1 MVHSSASS
9 SRSRFTP
16 FLHRIFTTRQ
26 AFAKGSL
33 RSAAGYRLSTL
44 RGKAGFVSA
53 RLVFLV
59 SLVGATL
66 PVCRVDAAHPPL
78 RVDDPDF
85 KGQLTAPL
93 RTLVTTP
100 RPVSLRTSFRRAGLD
115 APVLGL
121 PESAHVAA
129 GDSWSLGSALTFKE
143 IPRAHRKHTS
153 PPATGPPAY
162 RPSCT
167 TSGPPAITSAVT
179 PGHDLHGPPAD
190 NTSPLK
196 VPDPFPVD
204 DLERHQKGR
213 G

>member
-26 AFAKGSL
+26 SFAKGSL

-66 PVCRVDAAHPPL
+66 PVCRVDAASPPL
-78 RVDDPDF
+78 RVDDPNF
-85 KGQLTAPL
+85 KGQIIAPL
-93 RTLVTTP
+93 RTLVATP
-100 RPVSLRTSFRRAGLD
+100 GAMTLRKGFRRARRD
-115 APVLGL
+115 APNVFGL
-121 PESAHVAA
+121 PESARVAA
-129 GDSWSLGSALTFKE
+129 GDSWSLDSALTFKE

-190 NTSPLK
+190 KHLS
-196 VPDPFPVD
+196 
-204 DLERHQKGR
+204 LETP
-213 G
+213 